1 VDHAAVIAEL
11 ARRFQAGDAAGAAG
25 LSHPAI
31 RIQQPA
37 SLPHGGWHHGHHG
50 IAAMSA
56 TFARLWDRAIE
67 HPRILGC
74 GQTVVQAGKRRR
86 ADATDGRG
94 RALAPRDRPGYG
106 RGGGK
111 PQDATGENRIPLA
124 CLRSVPFLQGR
135 RTSGGH
141 DGHR

>member
-1 VDHAAVIAEL
+1 MDHAAVIAEL

-74 GQTVVQAGKRRR
+74 GQTVVQVTTQTWTAR
-86 ADATDGRG
+86 ATGRSATADVTELFGFADGLVAESRVF
-94 RALAPRDRPGYG
+94 
-106 RGGGK
+106 
-111 PQDATGENRIPLA
+111 PQDTHPLLATLIREQA
-124 CLRSVPFLQGR
+124 
-135 RTSGGH
+135 
-141 DGHR
+141 

>member
-1 VDHAAVIAEL
+1 MDHAAVIAEL

-25 LSHPAI
+25 LFHPAI

-86 ADATDGRG
+86 ADATDGRR
-94 RALAPRDRPGYG
+94 RAPAWTGRPGHG
-106 RGGGK
+106 RGGG
-111 PQDATGENRIPLA
+111 N
-124 CLRSVPFLQGR
+124 R
-135 RTSGGH
+135 RT
-141 DGHR
+141 RREKTAFRLPA